1 MQPSSVFL
9 YRKQTLIIQGNIEN
23 VTFTSALV
31 VALQS
36 MMSPR
41 REGANKS
48 QSNTPYRRADSE
60 PLKHRLTFTPSSSS
74 LSTTSQC
81 APPPTTAPAPQPP
94 PPILESPPTPP
105 QQQELP
111 GWLGKRSLGVN
122 TDVTGDIPPTDN
134 EGGELNIE
142 GALTDELKILQ
153 VNGTRSQ
160 DSANVHVHVYTFT
173 CTFVH
178 RMRTATYSS
187 SWR

>member
-9 YRKQTLIIQGNIEN
+9 YRKQTVIIQENIEN

-81 APPPTTAPAPQPP
+81 APPPAPQPP

-122 TDVTGDIPPTDN
+122 TDVTGDIPPTDS

-153 VNGTRSQ
+153 VSSTPSQ
-160 DSANVHVHVYTFT
+160 GSANVHVQVHVYTFT
-173 CTFVH
+173 ISHVH
-178 RMRTATYSS
+178 VQ
-187 SWR
+187 